1 MRSLHDQPREG
12 LYSLSPGKQVP
23 LARGLFSFLGLGV
36 EDRYSPNGTARN
48 RANTIDSL
56 LMIGETM
63 GMGHDTPMRAC
74 VVTNAVFTRFQGADA
89 KKALCAYDVDIEA
102 VGMTR
107 AHSGLPEWQNGDTG
121 YYIQETLSTIKSTRA
136 ARDRLARI

>member
-1 MRSLHDQPREG
+1 MINHERVSIASRR
-12 LYSLSPGKQVP
+12 GKQVP

-89 KKALCAYDVDIEA
+89 KKALSAYDVDIEV
-102 VGMTR
+102 VGM
-107 AHSGLPEWQNGDTG
+107 
-121 YYIQETLSTIKSTRA
+121 TRA

>member
-1 MRSLHDQPREG
+1 MINHERVSIASRR
-12 LYSLSPGKQVP
+12 GKQVP

-89 KKALCAYDVDIEA
+89 KKALSAYDVDIEA

-107 AHSGLPEWQNGDTG
+107 AHSGLPEWQNGDIG